1 MVILTTMEIYT
12 IACQNGKYYVGRSF
26 NALQRYAYHVRGQGA
41 IWTRTHKPVRLL
53 NVIQTDDPFD
63 EDKITKKAMAKYGI
77 DNVRGGSY
85 TTTKLTQEQHA
96 LITKELQTAANA
108 CFKCGQ
114 TGHFSRECGSAAAP
128 AAIPAAIPAETP
140 AAIPAEA
147 LAAIPAETPA
157 SPAAAPAPTFEHIT
171 ISIITFLVLIIVY
184 ILCNGGSV

>member
-114 TGHFSRECGSAAAP
+114 TGHFSRECGSTTMVAS
-128 AAIPAAIPAETP
+128 
-140 AAIPAEA
+140 PAEA
-147 LAAIPAETPA
+147 PAEVLATPA
-157 SPAAAPAPTFEHIT
+157 DALATSAVTFEHIT

-184 ILCNGGSV
+184 ILCNGGSI

>member
-1 MVILTTMEIYT
+1 MEIYT

-114 TGHFSRECGSAAAP
+114 TGHFSRECNVTAQVDAPTNASDADASDAP
-128 AAIPAAIPAETP
+128 A
-140 AAIPAEA
+140 PAEA
-147 LAAIPAETPA
+147 PA

>member
-1 MVILTTMEIYT
+1 MVILTIMEIYT

-114 TGHFSRECGSAAAP
+114 TGHFSRECNVTAQVDAPTNASDADASDAP
-128 AAIPAAIPAETP
+128 A
-140 AAIPAEA
+140 PAEA
-147 LAAIPAETPA
+147 PA